1 MVAKGEGVGNRW
13 AGDLGVVD
21 ANSCRMDQQHDPTLL
36 LFSRSVVFDYSTGN
50 NIQYPGINHN
60 GKEYKKGCTHTYIT
74 ESLGCRVEINI
85 AL

>member
-1 MVAKGEGVGNRW
+1 M
-13 AGDLGVVD
+13 L
-21 ANSCRMDQQHDPTLL
+21 
-36 LFSRSVVFDYSTGN
+36 SRSVVFDYSTGN